1 LSLATMSL
9 ARYRWYHAEQ
19 KRALYALVDPISPPI
34 RHQKSGN
41 RYQDFFFLMP
51 DPSLL
56 IPGWWRRRV
65 LPPGPKGLFRRPFI
79 AIAGICRPAE
89 YSAICAAKKDG
100 LRSAMPNL
108 RSPQEAVGASC
119 SSIHRIARAGARAW
133 NPCAAA
139 FYVSRKTIP
148 VDFCRSCTKRSH
160 PGEALNP
167 PACFPPPIGMW
178 YGLHLCRTER

>member
-1 LSLATMSL
+1 MSL

-19 KRALYALVDPISPPI
+19 KPALYALVDPISPPI

-41 RYQDFFFLMP
+41 RYQDFFFLML

-79 AIAGICRPAE
+79 AIAGICRPPE
-89 YSAICAAKKDG
+89 YSAIRTAKKDG
-100 LRSAMPNL
+100 LRSAMNHQQLYVSSAVLNL
-108 RSPQEAVGASC
+108 KFLNELAAIMIGTSNSPHQY
-119 SSIHRIARAGARAW
+119 
-133 NPCAAA
+133 PCAAA
-139 FYVSRKTIP
+139 FYVSKKPFLWIFVAVALNARI
-148 VDFCRSCTKRSH
+148 R
-160 PGEALNP
+160 GEALNP